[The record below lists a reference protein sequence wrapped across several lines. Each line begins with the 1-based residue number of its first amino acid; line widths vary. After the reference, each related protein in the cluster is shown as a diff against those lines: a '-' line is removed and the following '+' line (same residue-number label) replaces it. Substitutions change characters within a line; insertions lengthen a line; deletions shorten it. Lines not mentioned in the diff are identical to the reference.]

1 MPRHGHQLAGGV
13 PHSPHFLQHG
23 ATRRP
28 ARAVT
33 VAHASSPH
41 SILPRGQGA
50 HARAPCVMAGPPLRR
65 CRCHGSGI
73 TSEPAAELSWHRNSF
88 YSSNSGHSGAD
99 FVAPLHKHFRGP
111 MYTGTR
117 PCYSE
122 ALNLRRGGECGM
134 ARCGRPSRIVVNCF
148 RALIRYCCRTMM

>member
-33 VAHASSPH
+33 VAP
-41 SILPRGQGA
+41 ILPRGQGA
-50 HARAPCVMAGPPLRR
+50 HAQWHSAPCVVAGPPLRR
-65 CRCHGSGI
+65 CRCLGSGI
-73 TSEPAAELSWHRNSF
+73 TSELLLNSHGIAA
-88 YSSNSGHSGAD
+88 HSIQAIQ
-99 FVAPLHKHFRGP
+99 ATPGP
-111 MYTGTR
+111 ILLRPSASIFAGLCIQETR

-134 ARCGRPSRIVVNCF
+134 EWPAGVGAPRELLSI
-148 RALIRYCCRTMM
+148 ASESSDIAEEL

>member
-1 MPRHGHQLAGGV
+1 MPRHGHQLARGV

-50 HARAPCVMAGPPLRR
+50 HAQWHSAPCVVAGPPLRR
-65 CRCHGSGI
+65 CRCLGSGI
-73 TSEPAAELSWHRNSF
+73 TSELLLMNSHGIAA
-88 YSSNSGHSGAD
+88 HSIQAIQ
-99 FVAPLHKHFRGP
+99 ATPGP
-111 MYTGTR
+111 ILLRPSASIFAGLCIQETR

-148 RALIRYCCRTMM
+148 RELGYC